1 MGEHGK
7 NYTNFLSPEGGV
19 ENMFNDDYRLDDLS
33 VIRAEYIKESNE
45 IIRKY
50 NEVTDEL
57 KNNVDRL
64 NRSQSELDGNGFS
77 H

>member
-1 MGEHGK
+1 
-7 NYTNFLSPEGGV
+7 
-19 ENMFNDDYRLDDLS
+19 MFNDDYRLDDLS

-64 NRSQSELDGNGFS
+64 NRSQSELDGNGFN

>member
-1 MGEHGK
+1 MSEHGK
-7 NYTNFLSPEGGV
+7 NYTEFLSPEGGV

-64 NRSQSELDGNGFS
+64 NRSQSELDGNGFN

>member
-1 MGEHGK
+1 
-7 NYTNFLSPEGGV
+7 
-19 ENMFNDDYRLDDLS
+19 MFNDDYRLDDLS

-64 NRSQSELDGNGFS
+64 NRFQSELDGNGFS

>member
-1 MGEHGK
+1 
-7 NYTNFLSPEGGV
+7 
-19 ENMFNDDYRLDDLS
+19 MFNDDYRLDDLS